1 MISACI
7 WNNGFI
13 TSEDLLPGGEI
24 ETLSCL
30 PPPKMIIRPLHNF
43 VEFYTMFHS
52 VQMKGEVFIKH
63 LKFKLDVGG

>member
-30 PPPKMIIRPLHNF
+30 LPPK
-43 VEFYTMFHS
+43 
-52 VQMKGEVFIKH
+52 
-63 LKFKLDVGG
+63 